1 VKTKLLEPNEIVLD
15 VAEVFSWLTTK
26 TVSLAGSAD
35 LRNSK
40 GQKGNLEINPKV
52 KFNHSDIAINGSE
65 IIIVTEI

>member
-15 VAEVFSWLTTK
+15 VAEVFSWLSTK

-35 LRNSK
+35 LQNSK
-40 GQKGNLEINPKV
+40 GQKRNLEINPKV
-52 KFNHSDIAINGSE
+52 KFDHSGLTINGSE